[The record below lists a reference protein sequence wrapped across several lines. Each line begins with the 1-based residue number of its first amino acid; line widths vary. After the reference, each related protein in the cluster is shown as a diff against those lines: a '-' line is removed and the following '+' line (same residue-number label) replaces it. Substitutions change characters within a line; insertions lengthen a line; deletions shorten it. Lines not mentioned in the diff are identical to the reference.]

1 MRMHKVRAAKV
12 ITVLALLAFLAFT
25 STKMH
30 GFGMPA
36 HAAMDDYF
44 IQNGQAETG
53 SNNIVAAILF
63 DYRGLDTLGEA
74 SVLFAA
80 ASGIFLLFRRL
91 GR

>member
-1 MRMHKVRAAKV
+1 MCKMKAVKAL
-12 ITVLALLAFLAFT
+12 TLLALFAFLVFT
-25 STKMH
+25 STNLH
-30 GFGMPA
+30 DFGMPS

-80 ASGIFLLFRRL
+80 AGGIFLLFRGF

>member
-1 MRMHKVRAAKV
+1 MCKMKAVRV
-12 ITVLALLAFLAFT
+12 LTLLALFALLVFT
-25 STKMH
+25 STKLH
-30 GFGMPA
+30 DFGMPS

-80 ASGIFLLFRRL
+80 ASGIFLLFRRF
-91 GR
+91 GK

>member
-1 MRMHKVRAAKV
+1 MIAIKML
-12 ITVLALLAFLAFT
+12 TLLLLLAFLIFT
-25 STKMH
+25 TTKLH
-30 GFGMPA
+30 DFGMPG

-44 IQNGQAETG
+44 IQEGQEETG

-80 ASGIFLLFRRL
+80 AGGIFLLFRR
-91 GR
+91 RSR